1 MLLHVVS
8 AAAPVAATAGHWVWE
23 KSNSAVSRVSFFHFL
38 PFQFYRK
45 KRFRNKKDHCVV
57 RHFICEKLYDLLST

>member
-23 KSNSAVSRVSFFHFL
+23 KSNSAVSRVSFFI
-38 PFQFYRK
+38 FYL
-45 KRFRNKKDHCVV
+45 FNFIVKKDLEIKKTIAWCVT
-57 RHFICEKLYDLLST
+57 LSVKSCMIY